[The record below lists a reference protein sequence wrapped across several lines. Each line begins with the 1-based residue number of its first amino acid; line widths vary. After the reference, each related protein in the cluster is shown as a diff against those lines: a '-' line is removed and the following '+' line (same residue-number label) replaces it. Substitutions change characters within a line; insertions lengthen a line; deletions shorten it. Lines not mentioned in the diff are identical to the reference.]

1 MLGPAELRE
10 IHEALA
16 RAGTESGPGVQGP
29 YLSAAFAAA
38 MGVARALR
46 TAGHGPAAI
55 AEPAEPT
62 PPPLPRP

>member
-16 RAGTESGPGVQGP
+16 EAGADPAPDGRGA

-38 MGVARALR
+38 MALTRALR
-46 TAGHGPAAI
+46 Q
-55 AEPAEPT
+55 T
-62 PPPLPRP
+62 PPSPSESASPPPVR